1 MGTKY
6 NPKIITNG
14 LVYYLDAGNTRSYS
28 GSGLTAFD
36 LKTSGI
42 GGTLVNGVGFGTTN
56 LGHFV
61 FDGTNDYIQVPIT
74 NIPTGN
80 EVTICLWNYGTTAQT
95 SSVFNAHKDDN
106 TRMMNIHLPWND
118 SVVYWDAGYSVGT
131 YDRVYTATLSAS
143 QWQGWHHWAFTK
155 NATTGIMEIYLD
167 GSLNVSGTGKN
178 RTIGVAD
185 QVFIGRFQI
194 TGSLYHIGRV
204 SLLHCY
210 NRALT
215 AQEVLQNYNATKKR
229 YV

>member
-6 NPKIITNG
+6 NPKIVTNG
-14 LVYYLDAGNTRSYS
+14 LVYYLDAGNTKSYS
-28 GSGLTAFD
+28 GSGLTAYD
-36 LKTSGI
+36 LKYSGI

-61 FDGTNDYIQVPIT
+61 FDGTNDYIQVPIA

-131 YDRVYTATLSAS
+131 YDRVNTATLNAS

-185 QVFIGRFQI
+185 QVFIGRFTI
-194 TGSLYHIGRV
+194 ISPLYHIGRV

-210 NRALT
+210 NRFLS
-215 AQEVLQNYNATKKR
+215 AQEILQNYNATKKR